1 MTDLFAD
8 TVTIFND
15 IPATDSTP
23 RIFTKHLIKKCSI
36 SRASVEVMDGTI
48 RRIQNRITVI
58 TKDVEYYQDPE
69 IYAKSSQNSRTEHF
83 TVKTGD
89 YIVLDICNDTVTN
102 AQEFAELQVKYKDN
116 GFKVVTVNPSI
127 KGMSVDNIL
136 MTNT

>member
-1 MTDLFAD
+1 MTDLFVD

-23 RIFTKHLIKKCSI
+23 RIFTKHLMKKCSI
-36 SRASVEVMDGTI
+36 SRGTVEAIDGTI
-48 RRIQNRITVI
+48 RRIQNSITVI
-58 TKDVEYYQDPE
+58 TKDIEHYEEPE
-69 IYAKSSQNSRTEHF
+69 TYAKSSQNSRIEHF

-89 YIVLDICNDTVTN
+89 YIVLGVCEDTVTN

-116 GFKVVTVNPSI
+116 GFKVITVNPSI

-136 MTNT
+136 ISNT